1 MRAAAVSALA
11 NFGASVES
19 LRPRVTTLLQRAL
32 SDNDDEV
39 SVDRAEDQGEVRRGG
54 GRCRHAATARVV
66 RQTPMR

>member
-39 SVDRAEDQGEVRRGG
+39 RMRVLRVENWWEVKRGQVG
-54 GRCRHAATARVV
+54 G
-66 RQTPMR
+66 